1 MREDDWHP
9 RSRARRRNA
18 HTVWA
23 KSCTGRKSEKVT
35 VFSCKHVVDVKNGKA
50 HPRQRMGLGSHNQC
64 AQCGSVLCLVLGLVN
79 LTVATPYTATDL
91 YGLLSLS
98 CARTGKF

>member
-1 MREDDWHP
+1 MIGIRD
-9 RSRARRRNA
+9 RARADATRILYGRRA
-18 HTVWA
+18 APVA
-23 KSCTGRKSEKVT
+23 KAKRLPFLV
-35 VFSCKHVVDVKNGKA
+35 VNMVDVKNGKA

>member
-23 KSCTGRKSEKVT
+23 KSCTGRKRLPFLV
-35 VFSCKHVVDVKNGKA
+35 VNMVDVKNGKA
-50 HPRQRMGLGSHNQC
+50 HPRQRDARVWVWVVITN
-64 AQCGSVLCLVLGLVN
+64 APSVGACYAWCL
-79 LTVATPYTATDL
+79 AW
-91 YGLLSLS
+91 
-98 CARTGKF
+98 